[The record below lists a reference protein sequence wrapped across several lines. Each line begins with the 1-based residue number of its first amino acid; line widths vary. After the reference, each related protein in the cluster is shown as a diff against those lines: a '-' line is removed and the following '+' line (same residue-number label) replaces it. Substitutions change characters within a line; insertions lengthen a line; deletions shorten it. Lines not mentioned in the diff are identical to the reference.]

1 MLQFRPRAHD
11 LTLLQIMWAALGS
24 AWVSGVSISQL
35 LRLHM
40 QAKADERVAALEKGN
55 VALKVQATD
64 ASQRVEKLEKQL
76 SSCKA
81 LLHEHFL

>member
-1 MLQFRPRAHD
+1 
-11 LTLLQIMWAALGS
+11 MWAALGS